1 MHNGDGQSKQS
12 RRRTPELFEEG
23 RTSDTV
29 KQDIRCMDVFF
40 DFEALANDLE
50 TGGAIDSALLKLI
63 DTVHRIKP
71 DDIVLPEPFFDV
83 IFNLFWH
90 VSDCPPLISLILE
103 LLATVSNGGFY
114 FLTEMLDRQIFDV
127 FSKAFE
133 QCSSSVIDNVLKIT
147 ANFLACDESEDI
159 QMAALQFLSF
169 EVLADLMRH
178 VVCTQSAHLW
188 LEVVQN
194 MVECVDLDE
203 ESTET
208 LLRMLHDILTRFHED
223 SWISAAYCRVLFSL
237 ELSPREISDLKDV
250 VVRFLRSDD
259 ERLVC
264 AVIPVIVKFGI
275 LRDIFSLELVND
287 ILARFETE
295 NSFKIV
301 LDAALQCIPT
311 ILDDVFLY
319 NKLRAFERWHELAF
333 GVRMELLQFLSILIS
348 EARPPHIDSII
359 STPFLRLL
367 LESMDFGVSDKLTKA
382 LFAALQNVGLRITA
396 NPDYVDQVRDIA
408 QEVVSQ
414 DVLSVDETIQSIAKQ
429 YPFLFGFE

>member
-1 MHNGDGQSKQS
+1 MHNGDVQSKQC
-12 RRRTPELFEEG
+12 RRLTPELFEEG

-29 KQDIRCMDVFF
+29 KQDLRCMDVFF

-63 DTVHRIKP
+63 DTLHRVKP

-83 IFNLFWH
+83 IFKLLWQ
-90 VSDCPPLISLILE
+90 VSDCAPLISLIFE

-114 FLTEMLDRQIFDV
+114 FLNEMLDRQILDV
-127 FSKAFE
+127 FTKSLEK
-133 QCSSSVIDNVLKIT
+133 CGSSVIDNILKIT
-147 ANFLACDESEDI
+147 ANFLTCDESEDI

-169 EVLADLMRH
+169 DVLESLMRH

-208 LLRMLHDILTRFHED
+208 LLRMLHNILTRFRED

-237 ELSPREISDLKDV
+237 ELSPREITTLKDV
-250 VVRFLRSDD
+250 FMRFLRSDD

-264 AVIPVIVKFGI
+264 AVIPVIVKFGL
-275 LRDIFSLELVND
+275 LRDILSLELVND

-295 NSFKIV
+295 NSFKLV
-301 LDAALQCIPT
+301 LNAALQGIPT
-311 ILDDVFLY
+311 ILDDVFLF
-319 NKLRAFERWHELAF
+319 NKLSVFERWHELAY
-333 GVRMELLQFLSILIS
+333 GVRMELLRFLSILIS
-348 EARPPHIDSII
+348 GAQPQHVDSII

-367 LESMDFGVSDKLTKA
+367 LESMDFGSSDELTEA
-382 LFAALQNVGLRITA
+382 LVAALQNVGFRISLQ
-396 NPDYVDQVRDIA
+396 PDYVEQVRDMA

-414 DVLSVDETIQSIAKQ
+414 EVLSGDETVQSIVRQ